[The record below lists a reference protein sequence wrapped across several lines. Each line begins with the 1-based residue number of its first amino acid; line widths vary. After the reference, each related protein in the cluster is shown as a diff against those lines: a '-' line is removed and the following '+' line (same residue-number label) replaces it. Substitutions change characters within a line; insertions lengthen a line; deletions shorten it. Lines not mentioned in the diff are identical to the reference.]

1 MKNKAFYGKTAQDVY
16 ERLKFILGVN
26 TAREI
31 GKIAGITESGVSS
44 AIARNSIPYNFCAE
58 VALAHNIPFD
68 WLIFGDI
75 DEKQSNRSIEP
86 DFFQR
91 TYGETAFT
99 TLKGKNKK
107 KVLNDLGIEFINL
120 YSTYTTFKNT
130 DSFDDKNSILKI
142 PFNKNW
148 LANNELDSNNLI
160 CLQNKGDSMLPDI
173 INGDVVL
180 INRSVKY
187 GDGIYGI
194 RLNNSLRIKRLQW
207 LVDDTIRISSNKSYY
222 APEIIDPNQS
232 DGRFE
237 IIGICHSRN
246 GLLDQ

>member
-1 MKNKAFYGKTAQDVY
+1 MKRKLFYGRTAHDVY

-26 TAREI
+26 TAREV
-31 GKIAGITESGVSS
+31 GQIAGLAESSISS

-75 DEKQSNRSIEP
+75 NEKQSNRSIEP

-99 TLKGKNKK
+99 RLKAKDRTT
-107 KVLNDLGIEFINL
+107 VLNDLGIVFINL

-142 PFNKNW
+142 PFNKDW

-160 CLQNKGDSMLPDI
+160 CLQNKGDSMLPDYADGTI
-173 INGDVVL
+173 VL
-180 INRSVKY
+180 INQAIQY
-187 GDGIYGI
+187 GDGVYAI
-194 RLNNSLRIKRLQW
+194 RFNDSLRIKRLQW
-207 LVDDTIRISSNKSYY
+207 LIGNTIRISSDNPLYE
-222 APEIIDPNQS
+222 PETIDTNTVKGQ
-232 DGRFE
+232 FE
-237 IIGICHSRN
+237 IIGQCHTKLSRIA
-246 GLLDQ
+246 Q

>member
-1 MKNKAFYGKTAQDVY
+1 MNRKLFYGRAAHDVY

-26 TAREI
+26 TAREV
-31 GKIAGITESGVSS
+31 GQIAGLAESSISS

-58 VALAHNIPFD
+58 VALVHNIPFD

-75 DEKQSNRSIEP
+75 NEKQSNRSIEP

-99 TLKGKNKK
+99 RLKAKDRST
-107 KVLNDLGIEFINL
+107 VLNDLGIEFINL

-142 PFNKNW
+142 PFNKDW

-160 CLQNKGDSMLPDI
+160 CLQNKGDSMLPDYADGTI
-173 INGDVVL
+173 VL
-180 INRSVKY
+180 INQAIQY
-187 GDGIYGI
+187 GDGVYAI
-194 RLNNSLRIKRLQW
+194 RFNDSLRIKRLQW
-207 LVDDTIRISSNKSYY
+207 LIGNTIRISSDNPLYE
-222 APEIIDPNQS
+222 PETIDTNTVKGQ
-232 DGRFE
+232 FE
-237 IIGICHSRN
+237 IIGQCHTKLSRIA
-246 GLLDQ
+246 Q

>member
-31 GKIAGITESGVSS
+31 GKIAGITESGISS

-58 VALAHNIPFD
+58 VALTHNIPFD
-68 WLIFGDI
+68 WLIFGDN
-75 DEKQSNRSIEP
+75 DKKSNRSIEP

-99 TLKGKNKK
+99 RLKAKDRTT
-107 KVLNDLGIEFINL
+107 VLNDLGIEFINL

-142 PFNKNW
+142 PFNQDW

-160 CLQNKGDSMLPDI
+160 CLQNKGDSMLPDYADGTI
-173 INGDVVL
+173 VL
-180 INRSVKY
+180 INQAVQY
-187 GDGIYGI
+187 GDGVYAI
-194 RLNNSLRIKRLQW
+194 RFNDSLRIKRLQW
-207 LVDDTIRISSNKSYY
+207 LIGNTIRISSDNPLYE
-222 APEIIDPNQS
+222 PETIDTNTVKGQ
-232 DGRFE
+232 FE
-237 IIGICHSRN
+237 IIGQCHTKLSRIA
-246 GLLDQ
+246 Q